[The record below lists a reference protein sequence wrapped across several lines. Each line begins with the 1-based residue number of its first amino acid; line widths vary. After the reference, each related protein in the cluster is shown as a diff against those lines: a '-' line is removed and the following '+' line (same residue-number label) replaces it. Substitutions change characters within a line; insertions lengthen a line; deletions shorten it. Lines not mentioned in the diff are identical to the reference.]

1 MIEESRSGMSTVA
14 SKPSRQATACNWCR
28 SHKMKCDAEQPSCRN
43 CQKREVPCVTTDLR
57 RPERGGRRTEPKGR
71 RSNRNSITTPSSG
84 RYSTVDHGYP
94 SSTNQQ
100 VPRSPSATP
109 SPTSHLL
116 AHMEHDKA
124 IPSIFTTPFQDRGRE
139 SSRSRVA
146 DDLNHNSTSQTSTP
160 NLPHGSGDAMARST
174 ERDPPNSKLL
184 VVTDKSRS
192 RLQIV
197 GSGSSIYVMAHWLD
211 LFFAK
216 HDYWRPIY
224 PYFQQGLAYSIEVP
238 LSFLAS
244 LPQLPTS
251 SQAAE
256 YISTFFL
263 HFYPIYPI
271 IDRPSL
277 ERSIEILGVK
287 LEQQPQRL
295 APEDYPAL
303 ACLYAVF
310 SIAADEVE
318 GRPSK
323 SGATYLEG
331 AYFLYAHLVALPYVT
346 SVQALL
352 LLAIV
357 LRHRN
362 KDGASL
368 GTLGQAIRIAQSI
381 GLHQYMSAADV
392 IGSGSG
398 VDTTEVASQT
408 DLHSRIWW
416 TAYILERAMELETG
430 RPSAIRDSE
439 CNQVRPR
446 PAALHQN
453 HATRFDYFAS
463 LIQLAQI
470 QTQIIELFYTSKQ
483 RRETKELLHEMG
495 RLDRALLDW
504 AAQFPEEIR

>member
-1 MIEESRSGMSTVA
+1 M
-14 SKPSRQATACNWCR
+14 
-28 SHKMKCDAEQPSCRN
+28 EQ
-43 CQKREVPCVTTDLR
+43 QM
-57 RPERGGRRTEPKGR
+57 
-71 RSNRNSITTPSSG
+71 
-84 RYSTVDHGYP
+84 
-94 SSTNQQ
+94 
-100 VPRSPSATP
+100 PRSPSATP

-116 AHMEHDKA
+116 AHMEHDMA
-124 IPSIFTTPFQDRGRE
+124 IPSIFTTPFQNGSQQSNRSHQANDSSLGSTHQASSTDVSDSLGSTRE
-139 SSRSRVA
+139 V
-146 DDLNHNSTSQTSTP
+146 DQ
-160 NLPHGSGDAMARST
+160 
-174 ERDPPNSKLL
+174 DPQNSKLL

-216 HDYWRPIY
+216 HTYWRPIY
-224 PYFQQGLAYSIEVP
+224 PHFQQGLAYSIEVP
-238 LSFLAS
+238 LSFLHS
-244 LPQLPTS
+244 LPQLPAPS
-251 SQAAE
+251 KAVE
-256 YISTFFL
+256 YISTFFSQ
-263 HFYPIYPI
+263 FYPIYPI
-271 IDRPSL
+271 IDRSML
-277 ERSIEILGVK
+277 EKSIEILGPK

-295 APEDYPAL
+295 APEDYPSL
-303 ACLYAVF
+303 ACIYAVF
-310 SIAADEVE
+310 SIAADELE
-318 GRPSK
+318 GCPTS

-381 GLHQYMSAADV
+381 GLHQHMSAADV
-392 IGSGSG
+392 IGSSSG
-398 VDTTEVASQT
+398 VGPMDEANKT

-439 CNQVRPR
+439 CNQVRPAH
-446 PAALHQN
+446 AAAHSN
-453 HATRFDYFAS
+453 GVPRFDYFGS

-470 QTQIIELFYTSKQ
+470 QTQIVKLFYTSKQ

-504 AAQFPEEIR
+504 TAQFPEDIR